1 METLKKTIRCLDS
14 ITDKILFFIFL
25 FLFLIGLYAMYD
37 SFLVYQAANDTS
49 ILKYK
54 PGYEG
59 IAPDK
64 PIKGNMVGWLTI
76 DDTKIDYPIMQGEDN
91 NEYLNKDPFGDYSL

>member
-37 SFLVYQAANDTS
+37 SSVLQA
-49 ILKYK
+49 L
-54 PGYEG
+54 
-59 IAPDK
+59 
-64 PIKGNMVGWLTI
+64 M
-76 DDTKIDYPIMQGEDN
+76 
-91 NEYLNKDPFGDYSL
+91 